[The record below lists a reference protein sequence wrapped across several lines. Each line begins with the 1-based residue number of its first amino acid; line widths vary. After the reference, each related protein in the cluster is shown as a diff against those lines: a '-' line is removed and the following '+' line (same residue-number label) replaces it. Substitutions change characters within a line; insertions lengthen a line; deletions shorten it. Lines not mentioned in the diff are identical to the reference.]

1 MRAREFSFGT
11 NLYLSGPEL
20 SSDRC
25 LGHQLFFDLQ
35 YLIASPHHHSYPGI
49 DLDRF
54 YSLDCFVFCVSW
66 QPSRRCAVTLLHHG
80 HHDYDRAGQ

>member
-25 LGHQLFFDLQ
+25 LGHQLFF
-35 YLIASPHHHSYPGI
+35 YLIASPHHYCYPGI
-49 DLDRF
+49 
-54 YSLDCFVFCVSW
+54 YLDCFKKTGVFCIFCLL
-66 QPSRRCAVTLLHHG
+66 SRRNPQSPLRGDTPAPWPP
-80 HHDYDRAGQ
+80 

>member
-25 LGHQLFFDLQ
+25 LGHQLFF
-35 YLIASPHHHSYPGI
+35 YLIASPHHHCSPGI
-49 DLDRF
+49 
-54 YSLDCFVFCVSW
+54 YLDCFERLVYFASSFFYLV
-66 QPSRRCAVTLLHHG
+66 AVQSPLRGDTP
-80 HHDYDRAGQ
+80 APWPP

>member
-25 LGHQLFFDLQ
+25 LGHQLFF
-35 YLIASPHHHSYPGI
+35 YLIASPHHYCYPGI
-49 DLDRF
+49 F
-54 YSLDCFVFCVSW
+54 LDCFKKDLCISIFRLL
-66 QPSRRCAVTLLHHG
+66 SRRDPVAAA
-80 HHDYDRAGQ
+80 R